1 MSDQRP
7 ATPGG
12 PNPPRN
18 PLVTALMVLAGL
30 IMLLPGLC
38 SLIVTTWML
47 KSSGPYRLDSG
58 TIGILSAWLAG
69 LVIGAIG
76 IGLIVRALRR

>member
-12 PNPPRN
+12 PNPHRN
-18 PLVTALMVLAGL
+18 PLVTVLMVLAGL

-38 SLIVTTWML
+38 SLIVTRWML
-47 KSSGPYRLDSG
+47 ASAGPYRLDAG
-58 TIGILSAWLAG
+58 TIGILSLWLAG
-69 LVIGAIG
+69 LVIG
-76 IGLIVRALRR
+76 GLGVALLVRALPR